1 MSSTYSSFA
10 KRFSRSFEAKITAEE
25 AAEIK
30 EARAK
35 FVAGKATLAKAVF
48 ERPAS
53 ETAHTFADTTRRLI
67 KNKVFEKIG
76 TKDRYV
82 DIIKDVINLLPIHWL
97 SQEVVRIV
105 SYLCDILGGCLI
117 NV

>member
-1 MSSTYSSFA
+1 VSSAYSSVT
-10 KRFSRSFEAKITAEE
+10 KRFSRVPGARIAAEE
-25 AAEIK
+25 AAESR

-35 FVAGKATLAKAVF
+35 FVAGQATLAKAVF

-53 ETAHTFADTTRRLI
+53 ETAHTFADTTRRLV
-67 KNKVFEKIG
+67 KNKAFEKIG

-105 SYLCDILGGCLI
+105 SCLYDD
-117 NV
+117 VG